1 MININQLA
9 NIICP
14 QDITHNIYYRKT
26 NQLKK
31 HLKNNGFLVDEVSRS
46 NIGDTNYYNVEL
58 NVPDDT
64 PHERISFSLMERL
77 LGIKNMGLVDFYKY
91 DGMIHVVVLI
101 DEGEL
106 DAKYLNDDGN
116 LVFDNE
122 VKEIILKHLK
132 NPTELSCSSDEPFS
146 RIIFNFD
153 EIADD
158 IISELKEKEYLK

>member
-1 MININQLA
+1 MININPLA
-9 NIICP
+9 DIIHP
-14 QDITHNIYYRKT
+14 QDITNNIYYRKT
-26 NQLKK
+26 HQLKK

-46 NIGDTNYYNVEL
+46 NIGDTNYYNVKL
-58 NVPDDT
+58 NVPEDT
-64 PHERISFSLMERL
+64 PPKQISYSSMGRL
-77 LGIKNMGLVDFYKY
+77 LGIENVGLADFYKH

-101 DEGEL
+101 DEEEL

-153 EIADD
+153 VIADD